1 MNSCSSFEMTLSAL
15 LDAEA
20 PRADIAPALS
30 HLLDCAAC
38 ADFVRECALLEN
50 AVSGLNAASA
60 PDAAL
65 RGDSPAFEVL
75 GPSRP
80 GVWRWALAA
89 CIVLALGLWAG
100 SAWLRATDQ
109 PNAGATAMTDERFA
123 SIATE
128 VLQADPRYRSAL
140 RQALRVEAGWEEEG
154 SLDADSEFENSR
166 GSSDD
171 IPGAIDFT
179 SSDSQAA
186 ELPR

>member
-20 PRADIAPALS
+20 PRAEIAPALS

-38 ADFVRECALLEN
+38 AAFVRECALLEN
-50 AVSGLNAASA
+50 AVSGLNAASV
-60 PDAAL
+60 PDPAL
-65 RGDSPAFEVL
+65 QDDSPAFEVL
-75 GPSRP
+75 GHGKP

-89 CIVLALGLWAG
+89 GIVLALGLWAG
-100 SAWLRATDQ
+100 SAWLRATDH
-109 PNAGATAMTDERFA
+109 PTASATAMTDERFA

-140 RQALRVEAGWEEEG
+140 REALRVEAGWEEEG
-154 SLDADSEFENSR
+154 SLDADSEFKNSR
-166 GSSDD
+166 GGSDD
-171 IPGAIDFT
+171 APSAIDFT
-179 SSDSQAA
+179 SSDLQAA

>member
-38 ADFVRECALLEN
+38 ADFVRQCALLEN
-50 AVSGLNAASA
+50 AVSGWSAASV
-60 PDAAL
+60 PDAPL
-65 RGDSPAFEVL
+65 QDDSPAFEVL
-75 GPSRP
+75 GHAKP
-80 GVWRWALAA
+80 GAWRWALAA
-89 CIVLALGLWAG
+89 GIVLALGLWAG
-100 SAWLRATDQ
+100 SAWLRSTDY
-109 PNAGATAMTDERFA
+109 PRAWPTAMTDERFA

-140 RQALRVEAGWEEEG
+140 REALRVEAGWEEEG
-154 SLDADSEFENSR
+154 SLDADSESENSR
-166 GSSDD
+166 AGSEDVPS
-171 IPGAIDFT
+171 AIDFT

>member
-38 ADFVRECALLEN
+38 GDFVRECALLEN
-50 AVSGLNAASA
+50 AVSGLNAASV
-60 PDAAL
+60 PDPAL
-65 RGDSPAFEVL
+65 PGDSPAFEEHAK
-75 GPSRP
+75 P

-89 CIVLALGLWAG
+89 GIVLALGLWAG
-100 SAWLRATDQ
+100 SAWLRATDHPQ
-109 PNAGATAMTDERFA
+109 AWPTAMTDERFA

-128 VLQADPRYRSAL
+128 VLQADPRYRRAL
-140 RQALRVEAGWEEEG
+140 REALRVGAGWEEEG
-154 SLDADSEFENSR
+154 SLDADSESENSR
-166 GSSDD
+166 GGSDD
-171 IPGAIDFT
+171 VPSAIDFT

>member
-1 MNSCSSFEMTLSAL
+1 MNSCSDFEMTLSAL

-38 ADFVRECALLEN
+38 ADFVRECTLLEN
-50 AVSGLNAASA
+50 AVSDWNAALV
-60 PDAAL
+60 PDAPL
-65 RGDSPAFEVL
+65 QDDSPAFEVL
-75 GPSRP
+75 GHTKP
-80 GVWRWALAA
+80 GLWRWALAA
-89 CIVLALGLWAG
+89 GIVLALGLWAG
-100 SAWLRATDQ
+100 SAWLRSTDH
-109 PNAGATAMTDERFA
+109 PHAGAPAMTDERFA

-140 RQALRVEAGWEEEG
+140 REALRVEAGWEEEG
-154 SLDADSEFENSR
+154 SLDLDSESEDSR
-166 GSSDD
+166 AGSDD
-171 IPGAIDFT
+171 APRSMDFT